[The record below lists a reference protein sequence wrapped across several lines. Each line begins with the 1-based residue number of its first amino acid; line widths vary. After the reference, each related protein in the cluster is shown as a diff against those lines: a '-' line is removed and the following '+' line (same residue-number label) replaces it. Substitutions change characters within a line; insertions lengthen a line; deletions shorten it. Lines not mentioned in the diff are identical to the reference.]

1 MQIEYSKTA
10 VKFINKMDRP
20 TKQRIKAAIEGLT
33 EQPPKGDIKTLQGYT
48 DGRKRLRVG
57 KYRIIYNYL
66 PNGEIEIL
74 YIMDIDSRGDIYK
87 YMSTTT
93 KQAINLMELL
103 PESEQNFA
111 LEFIKKLV
119 IAWDPDFTKVTPAE
133 RAKLEEAQREIENG
147 ETISHDAINWD

>member
-1 MQIEYSKTA
+1 MLQIEYSKTA

-57 KYRIIYNYL
+57 KYRIIYNFL

-74 YIMDIDSRGDIYK
+74 YIIDIDSRGDIYK
-87 YMSTTT
+87 
-93 KQAINLMELL
+93 
-103 PESEQNFA
+103 
-111 LEFIKKLV
+111 
-119 IAWDPDFTKVTPAE
+119 
-133 RAKLEEAQREIENG
+133 
-147 ETISHDAINWD
+147 